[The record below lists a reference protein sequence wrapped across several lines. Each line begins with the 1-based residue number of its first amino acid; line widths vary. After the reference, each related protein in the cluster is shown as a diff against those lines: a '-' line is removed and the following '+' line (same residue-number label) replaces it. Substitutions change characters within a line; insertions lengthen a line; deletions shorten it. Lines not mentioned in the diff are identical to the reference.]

1 MTLTL
6 TYKDNEALEP
16 AVVKSIEA
24 RQYDKGWWRIYGEGQ
39 LGVAEGRI
47 YKDWQLIDDIP
58 HEARLERYGP
68 DFGYTE

>member
-1 MTLTL
+1 M
-6 TYKDNEALEP
+6 
-16 AVVKSIEA
+16 VKSIEA

-68 DFGYTE
+68 DFGYTNDPTAIVYIYRYNGGLS